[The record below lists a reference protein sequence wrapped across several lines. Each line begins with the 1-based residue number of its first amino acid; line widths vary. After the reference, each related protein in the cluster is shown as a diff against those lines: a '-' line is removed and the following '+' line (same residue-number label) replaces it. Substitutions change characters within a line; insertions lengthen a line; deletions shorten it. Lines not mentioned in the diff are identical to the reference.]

1 MTNKERKVIGGV
13 AGWLYADH
21 DIYLDSYWDY
31 ETEKVD
37 WDGLL
42 KELRSV
48 DESSAESLADMLEHE
63 GIYS

>member
-1 MTNKERKVIGGV
+1 MTNKERKVIEGV

-21 DIYLDSYWDY
+21 DIYLDAYY
-31 ETEKVD
+31 NYQTEKID

-42 KELRSV
+42 KELRLK
-48 DESSAESLADMLEHE
+48 DESTSEALAEMLEHE